1 MMKDRCAHVGDISP
15 FRISYQDSNA
25 LDHCTHSLYQHILRL
40 YLEREIVCVCIGTDR
55 STGDSLGP
63 LVGSILQKNQF
74 HHWGTVYGTLDDPV
88 HALNLADKVQQIQQR
103 HPNSFVIAIDACLGQ
118 LKSVGAI
125 QVSQGAMKPGAGVN
139 KDLPEIGHLSITGI
153 VNVSGFMEYLV
164 LQNTRLSLVMNMAEI
179 IAESIKRSSMLIHDS
194 SFDRAQPYV

>member
-1 MMKDRCAHVGDISP
+1 MMKDRFVHAGDLSP
-15 FRISYQDSNA
+15 FRISYQDPRA
-25 LDHCTHSLYQHILRL
+25 LDHCTHSLYQHILQL
-40 YLEREIVCVCIGTDR
+40 SDKREIVCVCIGTDR

-74 HHWGTVYGTLDDPV
+74 HHLGTVYGTLDEPV
-88 HALNLADKVQQIQQR
+88 HALNLSDKVHLIQQH
-103 HPNSFVIAIDACLGQ
+103 HPDSFVIAIDACLGQ
-118 LKSVGAI
+118 LKSVGSI

-139 KDLPEIGHLSITGI
+139 KDLPEVGHLSITGI

-179 IAESIKRSSMLIHDS
+179 IAESIKRSSMLLHKS
-194 SFDRAQPYV
+194 SRAQPYV